1 MLIKHLKVS
10 DSKEHILNMLNQVFI
25 INKNILLF
33 NDYTQAK
40 Y

>member
-10 DSKEHILNMLNQVFI
+10 DSKEHILNMLNEVF
-25 INKNILLF
+25 INKNILLY
-33 NDYTQAK
+33 NDYTIAK